1 MKSIA
6 IGVALFALA
15 ALGFYRL
22 SFFLT
27 DQIVNGESKA
37 PTTAIE
43 STASELERLVV
54 ETLVPA
60 VLQEAELTE
69 TVKEARSDDMGE
81 WNSVTMTWRLPE
93 GADPSRAAT
102 RLLKLTAEMAPQAHV
117 YRSTQEALGEDLRIY
132 VGKRLTHHLRLI
144 PTLSE
149 ELPPVKNQPTQIAVV
164 VLGLGHDGSESRTI
178 LSQPFPLSIGIVP
191 YSPFALRQARD
202 AIHKHKEVLAYIEHS
217 LKQPEDLLKALLA
230 VPNTTGVALKAPPT
244 KLPVQKLL
252 EKNLYVVDVR
262 GEIESAAL
270 RQASNAGVKTL
281 RLDHHFSEGDG
292 LRLRHLA
299 RVSEGLIVTVLV
311 TEKEALSDL
320 FEWIE
325 QSDRKEI
332 QTVFLSEL
340 LNPGGG

>member
-1 MKSIA
+1 MKNIA
-6 IGVALFALA
+6 FRVALFVLA

-27 DQIVNGESKA
+27 DQMVHGESEA

-54 ETLVPA
+54 EILVPA

-69 TVKEARSDDMGE
+69 TLKEPRSDDMGD
-81 WNSVTMTWRLPE
+81 WNSVTMTWRLPT
-93 GADPSRAAT
+93 GADPNRTAT

-117 YRSTQEALGEDLRIY
+117 YRSTQEALVEDLRIY

-149 ELPPVKNQPTQIAVV
+149 KLPPVRDQPTQLAVV
-164 VLGLGHDGSESRTI
+164 VLGLGFEGSESKTI
-178 LSQPFPLSIGIVP
+178 LSQPFPISVGIVP

-202 AIHKHKEVLAYIEHS
+202 AIHKHKEVLAYIENS
-217 LKQPEDLLKALLA
+217 LKQPEDLLNALLA
-230 VPNTTGVALKAPPT
+230 VPNATGVALKSPPSQ
-244 KLPVQKLL
+244 LPVQKLL

-281 RLDHHFSEGDG
+281 RLDHHFSTGDG

-299 RVSEGLIVTVLV
+299 RVTEGLIVTVLV
-311 TEKEALSDL
+311 TEKDAISDL

-325 QSDRKEI
+325 QSDSKEI

-340 LNPGGG
+340 LNPAGG